1 MARTDYKIYALIG
14 ITFACIY
21 ALFPTKMHLTD
32 GIGYAYMLEHFSDG
46 HFMHPHHPL
55 WLPLMQY
62 LYDAAKHIIPDLRS
76 MPFICFINALLGG
89 ISVFVFIQIAHK
101 LSRNRAISIL
111 AGLFF
116 GFSWGMMNYSSDSNI
131 YILAL
136 LIILV
141 AGRIIIANDKPTPN
155 DAIKA
160 AFLMVLAS
168 VIHQITFFFTFVV
181 LVAILIKLPKRERF
195 RYASICTFFYGI
207 CVFAIYQCLYYFW
220 ILEVDLN
227 TNFTFFSWLTSYGSN
242 PNWWTIFKIGFIP
255 ANELFSY
262 SQVNVFFHTIGYE
275 IVRHTGYFEEPQSYL
290 PYIIMYAIILLS
302 IIYEIIDL
310 FRTRK
315 IASRLRSARIL
326 LLLWILPYFIF
337 NQFYCALDV
346 HYKLFYLPPLLLIW
360 MLRLNES
367 PNRIKLPVG
376 IITCAL
382 VVFLAIWNI
391 STGMIPNSKTE
402 SNDFLT
408 RALAIG
414 DVVSTNSL
422 VSNSLVIFS
431 VREFYL
437 ATLTRYY
444 TDADT
449 VPYRMKFNRFAI
461 IDEGFLQIDNN
472 TVDFFNENYN
482 RIFLSDHAYSSKPRN
497 WYFSGLFLP
506 RSAPGLLALHP
517 SSIEYIGEIKLD
529 NGESLHEI
537 KLQSAIRFRKDSN

>member
-1 MARTDYKIYALIG
+1 MNRTDYKIYALIG
-14 ITFACIY
+14 IAFACIY
-21 ALFPTKMHLTD
+21 ALFPTKMHLSD
-32 GIGYAYMLEHFSDG
+32 GVGYAYMLEHFSDG

-62 LYDAAKHIIPDLRS
+62 LYDGAKLIIPDLRS

-89 ISVFVFIQIAHK
+89 LSVFVFIQIAHK
-101 LSRNRAISIL
+101 LSRSRMISIL
-111 AGLFF
+111 TGLFF

-136 LIILV
+136 FIILL
-141 AGRIIIANDKPTPN
+141 AARIILANDKPTPN

-160 AFLMVLAS
+160 SFLMVLAS

-181 LVAILIKLPKRERF
+181 LVAILLKLPKRERF
-195 RYASICTFFYGI
+195 RYAAICTFFYSI
-207 CVFAIYQCLYYFW
+207 CVFAIFQWLYYLG
-220 ILEVDLN
+220 ILDVDLN

-262 SQVNVFFHTIGYE
+262 SQVNLFFHTIGYE
-275 IVRHTGYFEEPQSYL
+275 IVRHTGYFEKPLSYL
-290 PYIIMYAIILLS
+290 PYIIIYAIILLT
-302 IIYEIIDL
+302 IVYEIIDV

-315 IASRLRSARIL
+315 NASRHRSTRIL
-326 LLLWILPYFIF
+326 LLVWILPYFIF

-346 HYKLFYLPPLLLIW
+346 HYKLFYLAPLLLLW
-360 MLRLNES
+360 MLRLFES
-367 PNRIKLPVG
+367 PKLIKLPIGVLSC
-376 IITCAL
+376 ILLA
-382 VVFLAIWNI
+382 FLAIWNI
-391 STGMIPNSKTE
+391 STGMVPNSKTE

-414 DVVSTNSL
+414 EAVDKND
-422 VSNSLVIFS
+422 LVIFS

-437 ATLTRYY
+437 ASLTRYY

-449 VPYRMKFNRFAI
+449 VPYRMDFNRFAVV
-461 IDEGFLQIDNN
+461 DKGFLKIDNM

-497 WYFSGLFLP
+497 WYFSALFLP

-529 NGESLHEI
+529 IGESLHEV
-537 KLQSAIRFRKDSN
+537 KLKSAIRYRRDIN

>member
-1 MARTDYKIYALIG
+1 
-14 ITFACIY
+14 
-21 ALFPTKMHLTD
+21 MHLSD

-55 WLPLMQY
+55 WLPLMQN
-62 LYDAAKHIIPDLRS
+62 LYDAAKVIIPDLRS

-101 LSRNRAISIL
+101 LSRNRMIAIL
-111 AGLFF
+111 TGLFF

-131 YILAL
+131 YILVL
-136 LIILV
+136 LIILL
-141 AGRIIIANDKPTPN
+141 AALIILANDEPTPN

-160 AFLMVLAS
+160 SFLMVLAS

-195 RYASICTFFYGI
+195 LYASICTFFYGI
-207 CVFAIYQCLYYFW
+207 AVFAIFQWVYYLG

-275 IVRHTGYFEEPQSYL
+275 IVRHTGYFEKPLSYL
-290 PYIIMYAIILLS
+290 PYIIIYTIILLT
-302 IIYEIIDL
+302 IVYEIIDV

-315 IASRLRSARIL
+315 NASRHRSTRIL

-346 HYKLFYLPPLLLIW
+346 HYKLFYLPPLLLMW
-360 MLRLNES
+360 MLRLFES
-367 PNRIKLPVG
+367 PKRIKLPVG

-382 VVFLAIWNI
+382 VVFLAVWNI
-391 STGMIPNSKTE
+391 STGMVPNSKPE
-402 SNDFLT
+402 SNEFLA
-408 RALAIG
+408 RALEIG
-414 DVVSTNSL
+414 KVVENDD
-422 VSNSLVIFS
+422 LVIFS

-449 VPYRMKFNRFAI
+449 VPYRMDFNRFAVV
-461 IDEGFLQIDNN
+461 DKGFLKIDNM
-472 TVDFFNENYN
+472 TVDFFNEHYN
-482 RIFLSDHAYSSKPRN
+482 RIFISDHAYSSKPRN
-497 WYFSGLFLP
+497 WYFSALFLP

-529 NGESLHEI
+529 NGESLHEV
-537 KLQSAIRFRKDSN
+537 KLKSAIRYRRDIN